1 MSASDRSRRGT
12 QSRPARVGQRSASVS
27 AIASGMRS
35 LSTAQKIGI
44 GLLVLFLVATL
55 AIPLRTFAQQQADVA
70 ETRDNIARMEQRI
83 EQLEEEKELYSNP
96 AYVKEQA
103 RLRLGLVEPGET
115 PFRILDPAVGEQPM
129 TQPEEIPQHQAKK
142 WYATLWDSIS
152 IPPEPDSTRS
162 NPGREQATR
171 PESLPTVPES

>member
-12 QSRPARVGQRSASVS
+12 QSRPAGAGQRSAA

-44 GLLVLFLVATL
+44 GLLVLFLVSVL

-70 ETRDNIARMEQRI
+70 ATQDNIARMEQRI
-83 EQLEEEKELYSNP
+83 KQLEDEKELYSNP

-103 RLRLGLVEPGET
+103 RLRLGLVEPGG
-115 PFRILDPAVGEQPM
+115 DPIPYPRSGRGRTACDAAGGNSAAPGQEVVRDSVGFHFHPAR
-129 TQPEEIPQHQAKK
+129 TRR
-142 WYATLWDSIS
+142 DS
-152 IPPEPDSTRS
+152 P
-162 NPGREQATR
+162 
-171 PESLPTVPES
+171 

>member
-12 QSRPARVGQRSASVS
+12 QSRPAGAGQRSAA

-44 GLLVLFLVATL
+44 GLLVLFLVSVL

-70 ETRDNIARMEQRI
+70 ATQDSIARMEQRI
-83 EQLEEEKELYSNP
+83 EQLEDEKELYSNP
-96 AYVKEQA
+96 AYIKEQA

-115 PFRILDPAVGEQPM
+115 PFRILDPAVGEQPV

-142 WYATLWDSIS
+142 WYETLWDSIS
-152 IPPEPDSTRS
+152 IPPEPDETRP
-162 NPGREQATR
+162 NPGRDQATR

>member
-1 MSASDRSRRGT
+1 MSASEQSRRGT
-12 QSRPARVGQRSASVS
+12 QSRASQRRGRSTS

-44 GLLVLFLVATL
+44 GFLVLFLVATL

-70 ETRDNIARMEQRI
+70 QTRDNIARMERRI
-83 EQLEEEKELYSNP
+83 SQLEDEKELYSNP

-115 PFRILDPAVGEQPM
+115 PFRILDPAVGEEPV
-129 TQPEEIPQHQAKK
+129 TEPEQIPEHQAKK
-142 WYATLWDSIS
+142 WYETLWDSIS
-152 IPPEPDSTRS
+152 IPPEPESTRP
-162 NPGREQATR
+162 NPGRDQATK
-171 PESLPTVPES
+171 PENLPTVPEP